1 MRWAV
6 AGSVT
11 SHCSCACA
19 TYDGLA
25 AAVLEVVGEAGYRD
39 FVRRLVAMIIVGNT
53 DAHLKN
59 WAFRYPAGRRVEL
72 APVYDFHS
80 LTVYDRF
87 RYAPLALSLNG
98 EVMTAHLSPDDFR
111 WLADRIGADAETTV
125 QVVES
130 AVHELRRAW
139 ASGVRDEVEDR
150 FPALAKHYEHRLLS
164 LPLAAA
170 V

>member
-1 MRWAV
+1 M
-6 AGSVT
+6 
-11 SHCSCACA
+11 
-19 TYDGLA
+19 
-25 AAVLEVVGEAGYRD
+25 
-39 FVRRLVAMIIVGNT
+39 
-53 DAHLKN
+53 
-59 WAFRYPAGRRVEL
+59 EL

-98 EVMTAHLSPDDFR
+98 EVMTARLSPDDFR
-111 WLADRIGADAETTV
+111 WLADRIGADADATV
-125 QVVES
+125 EVVES
-130 AVHELRRAW
+130 AIHELRRAW
-139 ASGVRDEVEDR
+139 ASGVRDEVEGR

>member
-111 WLADRIGADAETTV
+111 WLAVGRPHRSRCGDHGPGRRV
-125 QVVES
+125 
-130 AVHELRRAW
+130 RRA
-139 ASGVRDEVEDR
+139 
-150 FPALAKHYEHRLLS
+150 
-164 LPLAAA
+164 
-170 V
+170 